1 MPENRQSN
9 YDQVIENWR
18 LKFLEM
24 DQEELI
30 RKFQLEADEEFL
42 YIIYFSKRFRIDRKN
57 GFITEDGKSPGFDTV
72 MNIYNTFY
80 YSAAHPVASGN
91 LVAFRQVKRVY
102 PFEAAYRRTII
113 FRLQELFAGK
123 TEELR
128 KACEALGGTL
138 LPQGDVGYVLPVFP
152 FLNIAVLF
160 WDKDEEFEAQA
171 NMLFDSEITEFMHEE
186 NVVCVAADAVYYLG
200 CRNDAREDICPIG
213 DYNIKKVVYVS
224 GLFILQKILTKSSI
238 S

>member
-42 YIIYFSKRFRIDRKN
+42 YIIYFSKKFRIDRKN
-57 GFITEDGKSPGFDTV
+57 GFITEDGKSPGYDTV

-186 NVVCVAADAVYYLG
+186 NVVCVAADAVYYLTLAAG
-200 CRNDAREDICPIG
+200 MTPE
-213 DYNIKKVVYVS
+213 
-224 GLFILQKILTKSSI
+224 KIYAQ
-238 S
+238 

>member
-42 YIIYFSKRFRIDRKN
+42 YIIYFSKKFRIDRKN
-57 GFITEDGKSPGFDTV
+57 GFITENGKSPGFDTV

-91 LVAFRQVKRVY
+91 LVAFRQVKKVY

-113 FRLQELFAGK
+113 SRLQELFAGK

-186 NVVCVAADAVYYLG
+186 NVVCVAADAVYYLTLAAG
-200 CRNDAREDICPIG
+200 MTPE
-213 DYNIKKVVYVS
+213 
-224 GLFILQKILTKSSI
+224 KIYAQ
-238 S
+238 

>member
-1 MPENRQSN
+1 MLENRQSN

-57 GFITEDGKSPGFDTV
+57 GFITENGKSPGFDTV

-102 PFEAAYRRTII
+102 PFEDAYRRTII
-113 FRLQELFAGK
+113 SRLQELFSGK

-186 NVVCVAADAVYYLG
+186 NVVCVAADAVYYLTLAAG
-200 CRNDAREDICPIG
+200 MTPE
-213 DYNIKKVVYVS
+213 
-224 GLFILQKILTKSSI
+224 KIYAQ
-238 S
+238 

>member
-1 MPENRQSN
+1 MLENRQSN

-42 YIIYFSKRFRIDRKN
+42 YIIYFSKRFRIDRKT

-113 FRLQELFAGK
+113 SRLQKLFSGK

-186 NVVCVAADAVYYLG
+186 NVVCVATDAVYYLTLAAG
-200 CRNDAREDICPIG
+200 MTPE
-213 DYNIKKVVYVS
+213 
-224 GLFILQKILTKSSI
+224 KIYAQ
-238 S
+238 

>member
-1 MPENRQSN
+1 MKRNQKEGVSLKETEKSN

-57 GFITEDGKSPGFDTV
+57 GFITENGKSPGFDTV

-186 NVVCVAADAVYYLG
+186 NVVCVAADAVYYLTLAAG
-200 CRNDAREDICPIG
+200 MTPE
-213 DYNIKKVVYVS
+213 
-224 GLFILQKILTKSSI
+224 KIYAQ
-238 S
+238 

>member
-1 MPENRQSN
+1 MLENRQSN

-113 FRLQELFAGK
+113 SRLQELFSGK

-171 NMLFDSEITEFMHEE
+171 NMLFDSEITEFIHEE
-186 NVVCVAADAVYYLG
+186 NVVCVAADAVYYLTLAAG
-200 CRNDAREDICPIG
+200 MTPE
-213 DYNIKKVVYVS
+213 
-224 GLFILQKILTKSSI
+224 KIYAQ
-238 S
+238 

>member
-1 MPENRQSN
+1 MLENRQSN

-42 YIIYFSKRFRIDRKN
+42 YIIYFSKRFRIDRKT

-113 FRLQELFAGK
+113 SRLQELFAGK

-186 NVVCVAADAVYYLG
+186 NVVCVAADAVYYLTLAAE
-200 CRNDAREDICPIG
+200 RWSE
-213 DYNIKKVVYVS
+213 
-224 GLFILQKILTKSSI
+224 KIYAQ
-238 S
+238 

>member
-91 LVAFRQVKRVY
+91 LVAFRQVKRVH

-186 NVVCVAADAVYYLG
+186 NVVCVAADAVYYLTLAAG
-200 CRNDAREDICPIG
+200 MTPE
-213 DYNIKKVVYVS
+213 
-224 GLFILQKILTKSSI
+224 KIYAQ
-238 S
+238 

>member
-91 LVAFRQVKRVY
+91 LVAFRQAKRVY
-102 PFEAAYRRTII
+102 PVEAAYRRTII
-113 FRLQELFAGK
+113 SRLQELFSGK

-171 NMLFDSEITEFMHEE
+171 NMLFDSEITEFMHEQ
-186 NVVCVAADAVYYLG
+186 NVVCVAADAVYYLTLAAG
-200 CRNDAREDICPIG
+200 MTPE
-213 DYNIKKVVYVS
+213 
-224 GLFILQKILTKSSI
+224 KIYAQ
-238 S
+238 

>member
-1 MPENRQSN
+1 MLENRQSN

-42 YIIYFSKRFRIDRKN
+42 YIIYFSKRFRIDRKT

-113 FRLQELFAGK
+113 SRLQELFSGK

-152 FLNIAVLF
+152 FLNIAILF

-186 NVVCVAADAVYYLG
+186 NVVCVAADAVYYLTLAAG
-200 CRNDAREDICPIG
+200 MTPE
-213 DYNIKKVVYVS
+213 
-224 GLFILQKILTKSSI
+224 KIYAQ
-238 S
+238 

>member
-186 NVVCVAADAVYYLG
+186 NVVCVAADAVYYLTLAAG
-200 CRNDAREDICPIG
+200 MMPE
-213 DYNIKKVVYVS
+213 
-224 GLFILQKILTKSSI
+224 KIYAQ
-238 S
+238 

>member
-1 MPENRQSN
+1 MLENRQSN
-9 YDQVIENWR
+9 YDQIIENWR

-30 RKFQLEADEEFL
+30 RKFQLVADEEFL

-113 FRLQELFAGK
+113 SRLQELFAGK

-186 NVVCVAADAVYYLG
+186 NVVCVAADAVYYLTLAAG
-200 CRNDAREDICPIG
+200 MTPE
-213 DYNIKKVVYVS
+213 
-224 GLFILQKILTKSSI
+224 KIYAQ
-238 S
+238 

>member
-57 GFITEDGKSPGFDTV
+57 GFITEGGKSPGFDTV

-113 FRLQELFAGK
+113 SRLQELFSGK

-186 NVVCVAADAVYYLG
+186 NVVCVAADAVYYLTLAAG
-200 CRNDAREDICPIG
+200 MTPE
-213 DYNIKKVVYVS
+213 
-224 GLFILQKILTKSSI
+224 KIYAQ
-238 S
+238 

>member
-1 MPENRQSN
+1 MLENRQSN

-113 FRLQELFAGK
+113 SRLQELFSGK

-186 NVVCVAADAVYYLG
+186 NVVGVAADAVYYLTLAAG
-200 CRNDAREDICPIG
+200 MMPE
-213 DYNIKKVVYVS
+213 
-224 GLFILQKILTKSSI
+224 KIYAQ
-238 S
+238 

>member
-30 RKFQLEADEEFL
+30 RKFQLEADDEFL

-113 FRLQELFAGK
+113 SRLQELFAGK

-186 NVVCVAADAVYYLG
+186 NVVCVAADAVYYLTLAAG
-200 CRNDAREDICPIG
+200 MTPE
-213 DYNIKKVVYVS
+213 
-224 GLFILQKILTKSSI
+224 KIYAQ
-238 S
+238 

>member
-1 MPENRQSN
+1 MLENRQSN

-30 RKFQLEADEEFL
+30 RKFQLVADEEFL
-42 YIIYFSKRFRIDRKN
+42 YIIYFSKRFRIDRKT

-113 FRLQELFAGK
+113 SRLQELFAGK

-128 KACEALGGTL
+128 KACEVLGGTL

-186 NVVCVAADAVYYLG
+186 NVVCVAADAVYYLTLAAG
-200 CRNDAREDICPIG
+200 MTPE
-213 DYNIKKVVYVS
+213 
-224 GLFILQKILTKSSI
+224 KIYAQ
-238 S
+238 

>member
-102 PFEAAYRRTII
+102 PFEAAYRRTILS
-113 FRLQELFAGK
+113 RLQELFSGK

-186 NVVCVAADAVYYLG
+186 NVVCVAADAVYYLTLAAG
-200 CRNDAREDICPIG
+200 MTPE
-213 DYNIKKVVYVS
+213 
-224 GLFILQKILTKSSI
+224 KIYAQ
-238 S
+238 

>member
-91 LVAFRQVKRVY
+91 LVAFRQVKKVY

-113 FRLQELFAGK
+113 SRLQELFAGK

-186 NVVCVAADAVYYLG
+186 NVVCVAADAVYYLTLAAG
-200 CRNDAREDICPIG
+200 MTPE
-213 DYNIKKVVYVS
+213 
-224 GLFILQKILTKSSI
+224 KIYAQ
-238 S
+238 

>member
-9 YDQVIENWR
+9 YDQVIETWR

-113 FRLQELFAGK
+113 SRLQELFAGK

-128 KACEALGGTL
+128 KACEVLGGTL

-186 NVVCVAADAVYYLG
+186 NVVCVAADAVYYLTLAAG
-200 CRNDAREDICPIG
+200 MTPE
-213 DYNIKKVVYVS
+213 
-224 GLFILQKILTKSSI
+224 KIYAQ
-238 S
+238 

>member
-1 MPENRQSN
+1 MLENRQSN

-42 YIIYFSKRFRIDRKN
+42 YIIYFSKRFRIDRKT

-113 FRLQELFAGK
+113 SRLQELFSGK

-171 NMLFDSEITEFMHEE
+171 NMLFDSEITEVMHEE
-186 NVVCVAADAVYYLG
+186 NVVCVAADAVYYLTLAAG
-200 CRNDAREDICPIG
+200 MTPE
-213 DYNIKKVVYVS
+213 
-224 GLFILQKILTKSSI
+224 KIYAQ
-238 S
+238 

>member
-1 MPENRQSN
+1 MRIEKHPSN
-9 YDQVIENWR
+9 YEQVIETWR
-18 LKFLEM
+18 MKFLEM
-24 DQEELI
+24 DQEKLI
-30 RKFQLEADEEFL
+30 RKFHLEADEKAL
-42 YIIYFSKRFRIDRKN
+42 YIVYFSRKLRIDRRT
-57 GFITEDGKSPGFDTV
+57 GVITDQGGRPGFDTV

-80 YSAAHPVASGN
+80 YASDHPVASGN

-102 PFEAAYRRTII
+102 PFEAAYRKTII
-113 FRLQELFAGK
+113 SRLQEIFSGK

-128 KACEALGGTL
+128 KACEALGGTS

-186 NVVCVAADAVYYLG
+186 NVVLVASDAVYYLTLATG
-200 CRNDAREDICPIG
+200 LPREKIYDFPG
-213 DYNIKKVVYVS
+213 KK
-224 GLFILQKILTKSSI
+224 QKEGRK
-238 S
+238 

>member
-1 MPENRQSN
+1 MLENRQSN

-102 PFEAAYRRTII
+102 PFEDAYRRTII
-113 FRLQELFAGK
+113 SRLQELFSGK

-186 NVVCVAADAVYYLG
+186 NVVCVAADAVYYLTLAAG
-200 CRNDAREDICPIG
+200 MTPE
-213 DYNIKKVVYVS
+213 
-224 GLFILQKILTKSSI
+224 KIYAQ
-238 S
+238 

>member
-113 FRLQELFAGK
+113 SRLQELFSGK

-171 NMLFDSEITEFMHEE
+171 NMLFDSEFMHEE
-186 NVVCVAADAVYYLG
+186 NVVCVAADAVYYLTLAAG
-200 CRNDAREDICPIG
+200 MTPE
-213 DYNIKKVVYVS
+213 
-224 GLFILQKILTKSSI
+224 KIYAQ
-238 S
+238 

>member
-1 MPENRQSN
+1 MYYARNRQSN

-30 RKFQLEADEEFL
+30 RKFQLVADEEFL

-57 GFITEDGKSPGFDTV
+57 GFITENGKSPGFDTV

-113 FRLQELFAGK
+113 SRLQELFSGK

-186 NVVCVAADAVYYLG
+186 NVVCVAADAVYYLTLAAG
-200 CRNDAREDICPIG
+200 MTPE
-213 DYNIKKVVYVS
+213 
-224 GLFILQKILTKSSI
+224 KIYAQ
-238 S
+238 

>member
-80 YSAAHPVASGN
+80 YSAAQPVASGN

-113 FRLQELFAGK
+113 SRLQELFSGK

-186 NVVCVAADAVYYLG
+186 NVVCVAADAVYYLTLAAG
-200 CRNDAREDICPIG
+200 MTPE
-213 DYNIKKVVYVS
+213 
-224 GLFILQKILTKSSI
+224 KIYAQ
-238 S
+238 

>member
-113 FRLQELFAGK
+113 SRLQELFSGK

-128 KACEALGGTL
+128 KACKALGGTL

-186 NVVCVAADAVYYLG
+186 NVVCVAADAVYYLTLAAG
-200 CRNDAREDICPIG
+200 MTPE
-213 DYNIKKVVYVS
+213 
-224 GLFILQKILTKSSI
+224 KIYAQ
-238 S
+238 

>member
-1 MPENRQSN
+1 MLENRQSN

-186 NVVCVAADAVYYLG
+186 NVVCVAADAVYYLTLAAG
-200 CRNDAREDICPIG
+200 MRPE
-213 DYNIKKVVYVS
+213 
-224 GLFILQKILTKSSI
+224 KIYAQ
-238 S
+238 

>member
-1 MPENRQSN
+1 MLENRQSN

-42 YIIYFSKRFRIDRKN
+42 YIIYFSKRFRIDRKT

-102 PFEAAYRRTII
+102 PFEDAYRRTII
-113 FRLQELFAGK
+113 SRLQELFAGK

-128 KACEALGGTL
+128 KACEVLGGTL

-186 NVVCVAADAVYYLG
+186 NVVCVAADAVYYLTLAAG
-200 CRNDAREDICPIG
+200 MTPE
-213 DYNIKKVVYVS
+213 
-224 GLFILQKILTKSSI
+224 KIYAQ
-238 S
+238 

>member
-160 WDKDEEFEAQA
+160 WDRDEEFEAQA

-186 NVVCVAADAVYYLG
+186 NVVCVAADAVYYLTLAAG
-200 CRNDAREDICPIG
+200 MTPE
-213 DYNIKKVVYVS
+213 
-224 GLFILQKILTKSSI
+224 KIYAQ
-238 S
+238 

>member
-1 MPENRQSN
+1 MLENRQSN

-42 YIIYFSKRFRIDRKN
+42 YIIYFSKRFRIDRKT

-171 NMLFDSEITEFMHEE
+171 NMLFDSEITEFIHEE
-186 NVVCVAADAVYYLG
+186 NVVCVAADAVYYLTLAAG
-200 CRNDAREDICPIG
+200 MTPE
-213 DYNIKKVVYVS
+213 
-224 GLFILQKILTKSSI
+224 KIYAQ
-238 S
+238 

>member
-57 GFITEDGKSPGFDTV
+57 GFITENGKSPGFDTV

-113 FRLQELFAGK
+113 SRLQELFAGK

-186 NVVCVAADAVYYLG
+186 NVVCVAADAVYYLTLAAG
-200 CRNDAREDICPIG
+200 MTPE
-213 DYNIKKVVYVS
+213 
-224 GLFILQKILTKSSI
+224 KIYAQ
-238 S
+238 

>member
-30 RKFQLEADEEFL
+30 RKFQLVADEEFL

-57 GFITEDGKSPGFDTV
+57 GFITENGKSPGFDTV

-91 LVAFRQVKRVY
+91 LVAFRQVKKVY

-186 NVVCVAADAVYYLG
+186 NVVCVAADAVYYLTLAAG
-200 CRNDAREDICPIG
+200 MTPE
-213 DYNIKKVVYVS
+213 
-224 GLFILQKILTKSSI
+224 KIYAQ
-238 S
+238 

>member
-1 MPENRQSN
+1 MLENRQSN

-42 YIIYFSKRFRIDRKN
+42 YIIYFSKRFRIDRKT

-113 FRLQELFAGK
+113 SRLQELFSGK

-160 WDKDEEFEAQA
+160 WDKDEEFEAQG
-171 NMLFDSEITEFMHEE
+171 NILFDYSAT
-186 NVVCVAADAVYYLG
+186 
-200 CRNDAREDICPIG
+200 
-213 DYNIKKVVYVS
+213 DYNHVESAVS
-224 GLFILQKILTKSSI
+224 TAEMGVRRLAEVAGLPLKGKSFGMS
-238 S
+238 